1 MSASSSKSRALR
13 GGFTLLEL
21 LIVITIILLI
31 SGLFLGLSPSN
42 SAGLSTGQR
51 MIGSNIRSLRA
62 MALMNRGAFSTGV
75 VYNARYRLLI
85 LDDPTDPEN
94 HLRQFVIAVG
104 SVDPS
109 AVSVGTDPSTVTNT
123 SDPRY
128 KWFAPDAPSTLPT
141 GVFYIPAITDK
152 DTVINNPPGVSSLAG
167 RRSITG
173 QLADTA
179 TSSAVDSPSSP
190 PWMMFAPVNQPTAL
204 TNMSSLGAKKWYY
217 IELQTSGAL
226 NHLGCVLVMLANANA
241 RVDASGKV
249 NLDLVSDAQFAALAV
264 QPNGDIAYTTD
275 PNEMDLTSLK

>member
-1 MSASSSKSRALR
+1 
-13 GGFTLLEL
+13 
-21 LIVITIILLI
+21 VITIILLI
-31 SGLFLGLSPSN
+31 SGLFLGLSPGSTG
-42 SAGLSTGQR
+42 GLMTGQR
-51 MIGSNIRSLRA
+51 MIGSNLRSLRA

-94 HLRQFVIAVG
+94 HLRQFVLAVG

-109 AVSVGTDPSTVTNT
+109 AVSVGTDPSTVTST

-128 KWFAPDAPSTLPT
+128 KWFAPDAPSSLPK
-141 GVFYIPAITDK
+141 GVFYIPTVASS
-152 DTVINNPPGVSSLAG
+152 DTVINNPPGLSSLAG

-179 TSSAVDSPSSP
+179 TSSAVDNPASP

-204 TNMSSLGAKKWYY
+204 TNMSTLGAKKWYY
-217 IELQTSGAL
+217 IELQSSGAV
-226 NHLGCVLVMLANANA
+226 NHLGRVLIMLANASS
-241 RVDASGKV
+241 RLDASGNM

-275 PNEMDLTSLK
+275 PNELDLTALK